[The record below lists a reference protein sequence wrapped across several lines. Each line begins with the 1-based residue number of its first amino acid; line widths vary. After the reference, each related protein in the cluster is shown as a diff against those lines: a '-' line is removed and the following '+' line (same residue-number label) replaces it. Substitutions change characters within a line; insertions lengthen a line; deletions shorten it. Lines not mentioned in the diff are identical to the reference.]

1 MGAIASG
8 GVTVINDDVA
18 RGLGISPEVIGQV
31 AEREGRE
38 LLRREQ
44 AYREGRAVPR
54 GHGQG
59 SDRGG

>member
-1 MGAIASG
+1 MGTIASG
-8 GVTVINDDVA
+8 GVMVINDDVA

-44 AYREGRAVPR
+44 AYRDTNSCPQ

-59 SDRGG
+59 GDRGG